1 MTRSVRLP
9 PRWASFLVAAWL
21 LVDGLALAAS
31 DSPNQFTIALALA
44 PFILLSLW
52 WHRVWDTAGR
62 PQRNWP
68 LRFKLAIPS
77 IALVVAALVVW
88 AASGNRSAF
97 LGIVLVAFACTTIT
111 DDFVQRR
118 ELRNNGV

>member
-9 PRWASFLVAAWL
+9 PRWATGVVALWL
-21 LVDGLALAAS
+21 LIDGVALATS
-31 DSPNQFTIALALA
+31 DAPNQFAVAIALA

-52 WHRVWDTAGR
+52 WHRVLDMAGR
-62 PQRNWP
+62 PQRDWP

-77 IALVVAALVVW
+77 IALVVAAIVVW

-118 ELRNNGV
+118 ELSGRV

>member
-1 MTRSVRLP
+1 MTRFVALP
-9 PRWASFLVAAWL
+9 PRWASWLVAAWL

-31 DSPNQFTIALALA
+31 DSPNQLTVALALA

-52 WHRVWDTAGR
+52 WHRVWDMAGR

-77 IALVVAALVVW
+77 IVLVVAALVIWGV
-88 AASGNRSAF
+88 SGNRSAF
-97 LGIVLVAFACTTIT
+97 LGIVLVAFALTTLT

-118 ELRNNGV
+118 ELAGQV

>member
-1 MTRSVRLP
+1 MNASERQNILLAAAGKFLAGGGLGLFVLP
-9 PRWASFLVAAWL
+9 PELNLV
-21 LVDGLALAAS
+21 
-31 DSPNQFTIALALA
+31 IARGEG
-44 PFILLSLW
+44 S
-52 WHRVWDTAGR
+52 RVWDMAGR

-77 IALVVAALVVW
+77 IALVVAAIVVW

>member
-1 MTRSVRLP
+1 VTRFVALP
-9 PRWASFLVAAWL
+9 PRWASWLVAAWL

-31 DSPNQFTIALALA
+31 DSPNQLTVALALA

-52 WHRVWDTAGR
+52 WHRVWDMAGR

-88 AASGNRSAF
+88 A
-97 LGIVLVAFACTTIT
+97 V
-111 DDFVQRR
+111 RR
-118 ELRNNGV
+118 HRRAPALAENNDRRADP

>member
-9 PRWASFLVAAWL
+9 PRWATGVVALWL
-21 LVDGLALAAS
+21 LIDGLALATS
-31 DSPNQFTIALALA
+31 DSPNQFAVAIALA

-62 PQRNWP
+62 PQRDWP
-68 LRFKLAIPS
+68 LRLKLAIPS
-77 IALVVAALVVW
+77 IALVVAAIAVW

-97 LGIVLVAFACTTIT
+97 LGIVLMAFACTTIT

-118 ELRNNGV
+118 ELRNIT

>member
-1 MTRSVRLP
+1 MTRGVRLP
-9 PRWASFLVAAWL
+9 PRWASFVVAAWL

-31 DSPNQFTIALALA
+31 DSPNQFTVALALA

-52 WHRVWDTAGR
+52 WHRVWDMSGR
-62 PQRNWP
+62 PKRDWP
-68 LRFKLAIPS
+68 LRIRLAIPS
-77 IALVVAALVVW
+77 IVLVLAALVVW
-88 AASGNRSAF
+88 AVTGNRPAF

>member
-9 PRWASFLVAAWL
+9 PRWATGVVALWL
-21 LVDGLALAAS
+21 LIDGLALATS
-31 DSPNQFTIALALA
+31 DSPNQFAVAIALA

-52 WHRVWDTAGR
+52 WHRVWDMAGR

-88 AASGNRSAF
+88 AVSGNRSAF
-97 LGIVLVAFACTTIT
+97 LGIVLMAFACTTIT

-118 ELRNNGV
+118 ELRNIT